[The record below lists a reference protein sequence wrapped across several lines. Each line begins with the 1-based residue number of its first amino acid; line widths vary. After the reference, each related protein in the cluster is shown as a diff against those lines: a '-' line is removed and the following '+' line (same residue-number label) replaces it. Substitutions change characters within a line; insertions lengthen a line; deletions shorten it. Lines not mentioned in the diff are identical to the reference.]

1 MRWRRFWIGRNRETE
16 RRRDGGETRSLL
28 SFSVSQYHFLVA
40 GRTVAVSHCF
50 LGGVRGGAGDVVR
63 SLAAV
68 VVRRVVEGL
77 WVRGTIP
84 LVGRRKHRREEA
96 VRCSAHARYEA
107 DAPRFERLLR
117 SERRVL
123 MRSWAERWGCG
134 VEQALS
140 WPGTS

>member
-40 GRTVAVSHCF
+40 GRTVAVSHCV

-68 VVRRVVEGL
+68 VVRRVLFLLWAVANKGEKKPFGVPLTLGMGL
-77 WVRGTIP
+77 T
-84 LVGRRKHRREEA
+84 L
-96 VRCSAHARYEA
+96 
-107 DAPRFERLLR
+107 
-117 SERRVL
+117 
-123 MRSWAERWGCG
+123 
-134 VEQALS
+134 
-140 WPGTS
+140 